1 MIHLGRLHINVSD
14 LIVEIVSIVIAILLA
29 LTVNNWQQHLKDRA
43 LLRESLVNIRQEI
56 QANNAALQQEMRHHL
71 AVAAGFDKLV
81 ADNLQTERISSK
93 QVRAAFIQSSPT
105 GFHTVHGSSTAWQIA
120 ESSHAV
126 ELMPYSERVTLTKL
140 YSEQAT
146 HELAEQK
153 VFDLFASPTPS
164 SGNNFFYA
172 TVGLSLVLGD
182 VVGYEGYL
190 ARDYAASLAQLNKV

>member
-81 ADNLQTERISSK
+81 ADNLQTERIR
-93 QVRAAFIQSSPT
+93 VRAAFIQSSPT

-126 ELMPYSERVTLTKL
+126 ELMPTANGLPSRNCIANKRPMSLPNKRSSTYL
-140 YSEQAT
+140 
-146 HELAEQK
+146 HP
-153 VFDLFASPTPS
+153 PTPS

-182 VVGYEGYL
+182 VVGYEGY
-190 ARDYAASLAQLNKV
+190 